1 MEEEKLY
8 IEHITFDD
16 RIYEEINVDITEI
29 RSIQELITHIM
40 IKKLNKM
47 NYIKIN
53 LIGEKNFEINTRYI
67 FDNLDMENI
76 IKINDLTTIN
86 YDLEEISKENTLRGV
101 FVKNAIKEIEILT
114 DSEEDIKKK
123 QNIQKAIEI
132 MMEEMRNS

>member
-1 MEEEKLY
+1 
-8 IEHITFDD
+8 
-16 RIYEEINVDITEI
+16 
-29 RSIQELITHIM
+29 M

-101 FVKNAIKEIEILT
+101 FVKNALKEIEILS